1 MVQNST
7 NSRVNYSQTVGLVAM
22 FGRGFSN
29 PVDVAFSS
37 DEKMYVLSRTNPDQ
51 PEGVRVGICDLN
63 SEYYGD
69 FGSFGNDDGAF
80 IWPTAL
86 CFDNKDVLYLSD
98 EFNDR
103 ITLFD
108 TTGRVL
114 DKFGIQGTQNGQLS
128 GPAGI
133 AIDGDNNIYISDHMN
148 HRIQIFDTKGN
159 HIGGWG
165 NFGKGEGQF
174 DMPWGISVS
183 NDGHLY
189 VADWR
194 NDRIQTFNL
203 EGKFLRS
210 YGDYSMSNAQFCRPS
225 SVVADEQGYI
235 YVADW
240 GNERV
245 QILDPDGTVVQTLR
259 GEATLSKW
267 AVEFFEANEDEAVAR
282 NASAMYPK
290 MTSEVETPY
299 EESARTEPLFWGP
312 VSVKLDSVGRLYVVE
327 TNRHRIQI
335 YERCI

>member
-1 MVQNST
+1 MVPIST
-7 NSRVNYSQTVGLVAM
+7 ISRVKYNHTVGLVAM

-51 PEGVRVGICDLN
+51 PDGVRIGICDLN

-80 IWPTAL
+80 VWPTAL
-86 CFDNKDVLYLSD
+86 CFDSRDVLYLAD

-103 ITLFD
+103 ITSFD
-108 TTGRVL
+108 TAGRFL
-114 DKFGIQGTQNGQLS
+114 EKFGIPGTQNGQLR

-165 NFGKGEGQF
+165 NFGKDDGQF

-194 NDRIQTFNL
+194 NDRIQTFNS
-203 EGKFLRS
+203 EGDFLRS
-210 YGDYSMSNAQFCRPS
+210 YGDSGVHKGQFYRPS

-245 QILDPDGTVVQTLR
+245 QVLDPQGNFLLKIR
-259 GEATLSKW
+259 GEATISEW
-267 AVEFFEANEDEAVAR
+267 AADFFVANPD
-282 NASAMYPK
+282 
-290 MTSEVETPY
+290 EVEVRKIANLTPVLPPRFDTPY
-299 EESARTEPLFWGP
+299 QISSQTEPYFWGP
-312 VSVKLDSVGRLYVVE
+312 VSVKLDVEGRLYVTE
-327 TNRHRIQI
+327 TNRHRFQVYQI
-335 YERCI
+335 N